1 VSDRLSHIAY
11 HVRNYYWLDLDG
23 LNKIYRYG
31 VEVWCV
37 SNELAQHL
45 SATIQIGYWLSE
57 RGYLVGNLGPAWM
70 DFRFFTQEIYWLS
83 LPPSLVSSKRKPS
96 WI

>member
-1 VSDRLSHIAY
+1 M
-11 HVRNYYWLDLDG
+11 NWL
-23 LNKIYRYG
+23 NIYP
-31 VEVWCV
+31 
-37 SNELAQHL
+37 
-45 SATIQIGYWLSE
+45 ATIPDWLRMAIGK
-57 RGYLVGNLGPAWM
+57 GVTLVGNLGPAWM